1 MEGENQRLEKSPP
14 PLPPWQEE
22 GVNVYVEE
30 AAFATLHPLTNPF
43 DRLKASQ
50 DAGVSQYTELY
61 PAPSG
66 DLS

>member
-1 MEGENQRLEKSPP
+1 MEGENQRMEKSPP

-30 AAFATLHPLTNPF
+30 VAFENLYLSTNWGAP
-43 DRLKASQ
+43 R

-61 PAPSG
+61 PEPSG